1 MKNKKV
7 SLILVA
13 GLTLLLA
20 GCGSQ
25 SANTSKGSS
34 SSSSLLAAKTSDK
47 ISPDNLTPQQTVA
60 VITAYAGNKYGD
72 DWASTAK
79 SAEQDGLQVN
89 LYRTDKYQLSDNGQ
103 GVAYNVTANGKSTGL
118 VYTVKGNNVTIY
130 QDAQSGQ
137 AKKLTTVSRS
147 AMVDYLNNNGQGQL
161 VNNLSKGAKVID
173 KTNGGLTGPT
183 TDTASSGSSTNTG
196 RYGNEGTVN
205 VPAEM
210 QGTWYTADNDSNG
223 SITFG
228 QHTYKFTGEDA
239 FDGDTQTLYK
249 QSNSFLEDD
258 NNATDEGIAKATKG
272 WSRAIFVNA
281 KGMHWLCVHGW
292 TQTAGA
298 GTYFAVHTETIN
310 GKQVKVLVEAGGADM
325 HVDAVYYQSQ
335 DMAKQQADTKYDDLD
350 YMD

>member
-7 SLILVA
+7 SIALVA

-20 GCGSQ
+20 GCGTQ
-25 SANTSKGSS
+25 STSTGKGSS

-47 ISPDNLTPQQTVA
+47 VSATNLTPQQTVA
-60 VITAYAGNKYGD
+60 VITAYAGNKYGG

-79 SAEQDGLQVN
+79 KAEQDGLQVN

-103 GVAYNVTANGKSTGL
+103 GVAYNVTANGQSTGL
-118 VYTVKGNNVTIY
+118 VYTVKDNDVTIY
-130 QDAQSGQ
+130 QDAQSGS
-137 AKKLTTVSRS
+137 AKKLATISRS
-147 AMVDYLNNNGQGQL
+147 GMVDYLNRNGQGQL
-161 VNNLSKGAKVID
+161 VNNLSKGAKVVD

-183 TDTASSGSSTNTG
+183 TNTAGSSTRG
-196 RYGNEGTVN
+196 QVGKYGNEGPVS

-210 QGTWYTADNDSNG
+210 QGTWYTADNDSDG
-223 SITFG
+223 TIEFG
-228 QHTYKFTGEDA
+228 THTYRYSGSD
-239 FDGDTQTLYK
+239 DNGDTQSLYK
-249 QSNSFLEDD
+249 QDSSFLENDD
-258 NNATDEGIAKATKG
+258 NVTDEGVMQATKG
-272 WSRAIFVNA
+272 WDRAVFTDA

-325 HVDAVYYQSQ
+325 HVDAVYYQSASL
-335 DMAKQQADTKYDDLD
+335 AKQQADTKYDDLD
-350 YMD
+350 YMDD